1 MERRVKIFTAAACVR
16 MEESACLSLSLSDVQ
31 LRHASTQTHTHR
43 CCVWET
49 LCVSFLVCLG
59 AAVGLCGGETHL
71 DLIVGV
77 MLG

>member
-1 MERRVKIFTAAACVR
+1 MLA
-16 MEESACLSLSLSDVQ
+16 
-31 LRHASTQTHTHR
+31 HTHTHTSVLLLGNALR
-43 CCVWET
+43 
-49 LCVSFLVCLG
+49 LVSRVSRVCLG